1 MEKTSIFKVTDMNC
15 SNCAMHLQALE
26 DDLPGVLQ
34 VNASYQKQK
43 MIVKFDDAVVT
54 EDQIISAAKKI
65 GYTAE
70 ISCNVNNSQR
80 AV

>member
-1 MEKTSIFKVTDMNC
+1 MEKTTIFKVTDMLC

-26 DDLPGVLQ
+26 DDLPGVFQ
-34 VNASYQKQK
+34 VDASYRKQQ
-43 MIVKFDDAVVT
+43 MLVKFDEAVVT

-70 ISCNVNNSQR
+70 IT
-80 AV
+80 